1 MVREGRVIMDEKE
14 KPSPEIAKA
23 KGTKC
28 RSVLGDHNLYYKYK
42 NNGYGI
48 VGRNC
53 KIEISIITDMPF
65 SEIVQE
71 FVKASEAVC
80 EDLSQRNTTE

>member
-1 MVREGRVIMDEKE
+1 MDEKVKSSQE
-14 KPSPEIAKA
+14 VAKA
-23 KGTKC
+23 EDTKT
-28 RSVLGDHNLYYKYK
+28 RIVWGDHNLCYRYV

-53 KIEISIITDMPF
+53 QIEISIITDMPF
-65 SEIVQE
+65 SEIIQE

-80 EDLSQRNTTE
+80 EDLRQKNTAE

>member
-1 MVREGRVIMDEKE
+1 MDEKVKSSQE
-14 KPSPEIAKA
+14 VAKA
-23 KGTKC
+23 EDTKT
-28 RSVLGDHNLYYKYK
+28 RIVLGDHNLCYRYV

-53 KIEISIITDMPF
+53 QIEISIITDMPF
-65 SEIVQE
+65 SEIIQE

-80 EDLSQRNTTE
+80 EDLRQKNTAE